1 MWLNRFQCF
10 RVSSNISRKLF
21 AFLMLAVNNA
31 GDGPLLFV
39 LLLLPPLA
47 TAFFFLFSSFV
58 VGIGF
63 SPASFLASASLM
75 PRSSTSCFAFN
86 FIRSFLPI
94 FFFFFF
100 TSFTPSSASSA
111 TLIAPPPVDDD
122 ACNAMSEEKYESV
135 LQVNFTARCLYA
147 SILFNSM
154 WPSRLSTRRLRNLAL
169 RTIPMLIYHHL
180 SK

>member
-21 AFLMLAVNNA
+21 AFLMLAVNSA
-31 GDGPLLFV
+31 GDGPFMLL

-47 TAFFFLFSSFV
+47 TAFFFFFSSFV
-58 VGIGF
+58 GIGIGF

-100 TSFTPSSASSA
+100 TSFTPSSA
-111 TLIAPPPVDDD
+111 TLIAPPPVDGD
-122 ACNAMSEEKYESV
+122 ACNAMSEGKYESV
-135 LQVNFTARCLYA
+135 LQVNFTARA
-147 SILFNSM
+147 
-154 WPSRLSTRRLRNLAL
+154 
-169 RTIPMLIYHHL
+169 
-180 SK
+180 